1 MTVNI
6 AGTFKKDQRD
16 DNGLEAIAATLEAH
30 PHQRHYVV
38 GLVETVRTTVD
49 HADGGSHKT
58 VVRFVALEPAI
69 DTDSIK
75 LLEGLLENA
84 RKARDVHPMQGSMF
98 DDNPLVDAPQ
108 AGQGDD
114 EPTD

>member
-30 PHQRHYVV
+30 PHQRHYVA
-38 GLVETVRTTVD
+38 GLVETVRTTID

-58 VVRFVALEPAI
+58 VVRFVALEPMIDSDAI
-69 DTDSIK
+69 KT
-75 LLEGLLENA
+75 LEGLLEEA
-84 RKARDVHPMQGSMF
+84 RKARDVHPMQGSVF
-98 DDNPLVDAPQ
+98 DGNPLVDSPQ
-108 AGQGDD
+108 ADSGD
-114 EPTD
+114 ELA